1 MKPPRDIPAPTTAAA
16 PAARAARPEPVLLLI
31 SAPSG
36 GGKTTVCQQLLAA
49 VPDLTRIVT
58 CTTRAPR
65 PGETDGEDYHFLG
78 LEEFERRVA
87 AGEFLEHAQVYGH
100 RYGTLRSEVAA
111 RLRSGRDVLLT
122 VDVQGAAS
130 IRECA
135 AADAELRAALVTVF
149 LTPSSVEVLA
159 ERLARR
165 GHDAPAVVARRLT
178 AARREVADW
187 HRFDYLVLSSTV
199 AEDLRRVRAIYEAE
213 KMRSRRSVAPT
224 GA

>member
-1 MKPPRDIPAPTTAAA
+1 MKPPMVIPAAAN
-16 PAARAARPEPVLLLI
+16 RAAQAGRTHPPQPVLLLI

-36 GGKTTVCQQLLAA
+36 GGKTTVCQQLLAT

-58 CTTRAPR
+58 CTTRSRR
-65 PGETDGEDYHFLG
+65 PGETDGVDYHFLG
-78 LEEFERRVA
+78 IKEFERRVA
-87 AGEFLEHAQVYGH
+87 AGEFLEHAQVYGN

-130 IRECA
+130 IREHA
-135 AADAELRAALVTVF
+135 AADAELEAALVTVF

-159 ERLARR
+159 ARLARR
-165 GHDAPAVVARRLT
+165 GHDAPAVVARRL
-178 AARREVADW
+178 AAVRDEVAEW

-199 AEDLRRVRAIYEAE
+199 EEDLRRVRAIYEAE
-213 KMRSRRSVAPT
+213 KMRSRRSAAPA
-224 GA
+224 GV